1 MRMKCINFWKKNN
14 QEGNAKVPFNRMK
27 LELSVQLDMP
37 K

>member
-1 MRMKCINFWKKNN
+1 MYQFLEKKNN
-14 QEGNAKVPFNRMK
+14 QEGNAKVPFNKMK